1 MHLCRCHQGGEC
13 MHYLKELVK
22 ASHQAVEN
30 QPQPYGVFHI
40 AFVVLSLILIVGA
53 CFLMRKHSDRTFRA
67 VIFSVGMLLI
77 LSEVY
82 KQLYYL
88 WAAGGEGYDWHIFPY
103 QLCSVPMYLSVAIG
117 CMKKGRVRDALCE
130 YLATIGLLGGLMA
143 YIEPSG
149 IFNAHYFTLIHSC
162 IWHALLIFL
171 ALYILFTG
179 NACRHF
185 KNYRA
190 ALVILGFVVLSATAL
205 NLIFHDM
212 PGFNMCYISPFYNT
226 PLAVFSDFDV
236 FFKGI
241 FGQYLGRVISVLI
254 YLVALVLGGLILHTI
269 SYYSIRRMRKQAL

>member
-1 MHLCRCHQGGEC
+1 MY
-13 MHYLKELVK
+13 YLEQFIK
-22 ASHQAVEN
+22 ASHRAVEHR
-30 QPQPYGVFHI
+30 PQPYGGFHI
-40 AFVVLSLILIVGA
+40 IFVVLSLILIVGA
-53 CFLMRKHSDRTFRA
+53 CFLMRKNSDRTFRA
-67 VIFSVGMLLI
+67 VMFSIGMLLI

-88 WAAGGEGYDWHIFPY
+88 WAAGGEGYDWYIFPY
-103 QLCSVPMYLSVAIG
+103 QLCSVPMYISVAIG

-130 YLATIGLLGGLMA
+130 YLATIGLLGGLMT

-185 KNYRA
+185 REYCA
-190 ALVILGFVVLSATAL
+190 ALVILGGVVLSATML
-205 NLIFHDM
+205 NLLFHDK
-212 PGFNMCYISPFYNT
+212 PKFNMCYISPFYNT

-236 FFKGI
+236 FFEEI
-241 FGQYLGRVISVLI
+241 FGQYPGRVLSILL
-254 YLVALVLGGLILHTI
+254 YLLALSLGGLILHTI
-269 SYYSIRRMRKQAL
+269 SYYSIRRMRKQA